1 MHFFCG
7 KSNTV
12 LLYVI
17 SLHQQQQQKHLKM
30 KNIYYFASC
39 ITLNKGERFMK
50 ADSPRGARGFDTFD
64 SVQLYASINVSSLT
78 GFHPN
83 AVHGSYSSKVELISN
98 PLAEKAYMDSMDSD
112 KKTVISNLKKI
123 DIDFCF
129 LDGYNSH
136 LVEFNHNGVKFVATI
151 KEATN
156 IYDLERLLLSKGV
169 ELPWNFAMSW

>member
-1 MHFFCG
+1 
-7 KSNTV
+7 
-12 LLYVI
+12 
-17 SLHQQQQQKHLKM
+17 M

-78 GFHPN
+78 HEPAGGDYKMIAVYVDSVEGLIPVGFHPN